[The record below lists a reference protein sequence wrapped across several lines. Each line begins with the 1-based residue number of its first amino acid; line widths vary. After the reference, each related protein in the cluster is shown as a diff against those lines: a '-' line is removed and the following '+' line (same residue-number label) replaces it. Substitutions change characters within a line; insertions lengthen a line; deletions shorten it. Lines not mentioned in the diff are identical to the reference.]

1 MYFLVVETI
10 KYNLLSKN
18 FAGYYMRKILR
29 EQIQMGE
36 IDISAV
42 EIELHNR
49 DEIPQL
55 LRGLQHIYRTPAVRS
70 RVFDL
75 LLELVPD
82 GIQMENGR
90 SGMDL
95 WKIMVLG
102 TLRLNCNWDYDKL
115 QEIANNHR
123 TIRQMLGHGILDTD
137 VRYPRQTLCDN
148 IRWFTPEILEKIN
161 TVVVEEGLRVAG
173 KDNKSPLIG
182 RCDSFVV
189 ETDVHFPTD
198 INLLWDA
205 ARKVLTLTHRFSE
218 EVGIEG
224 WRQAPHLL
232 RKVKRLF
239 RSVQRFREKDK
250 EKKSNKDCLAAAT
263 RNYIDAVKDIL
274 ERAVVSILPYQRSSS
289 WHQHIAEEIGYFCK
303 QGSTLIDQIERRC
316 FKGEKIPHEEKI
328 FSLFEPYTEWIS
340 KGKAGVSQEL
350 GLRVVIVESSE
361 GFILHHRVMEQ
372 ETDDRV
378 AVPIIKETKAL
389 FKNLRSCSFDKGFHS
404 PENQEKLSGLLD
416 FCVLPRKGHLDQA
429 QRKHESGHLFKEK
442 RRKHSA
448 VESAINALENHGL
461 DRVLDKGIEGFKR
474 YVALSV
480 VSRNLQILG
489 RLLQEKELEAWQKE
503 CRENRKAA

>member
-1 MYFLVVETI
+1 
-10 KYNLLSKN
+10 
-18 FAGYYMRKILR
+18 
-29 EQIQMGE
+29 MGE

-55 LRGLQHIYRTPAVRS
+55 LRGLQRIYSVPSVRS
-70 RVFDL
+70 RIFDI
-75 LLELVPD
+75 LLEMIPE
-82 GIQMENGR
+82 GIQVENGR

-95 WKIMVLG
+95 WKILVLG

-123 TIRQMLGHGILDTD
+123 TVRQILGHGMLDMEA
-137 VRYPRQTLCDN
+137 RYPRQTLCDN
-148 IRWFTPEILEKIN
+148 IRWFTPEILGKIN
-161 TVVVEEGLRVAG
+161 TVVVDEGLRVAG
-173 KDNKSPLIG
+173 KDKKSPLIG

-205 ARKVLTLTHRFSE
+205 VRKVLTLIHRFSE
-218 EVGIEG
+218 ETGIVG

-232 RKVKRLF
+232 RKVKRHF
-239 RSVQRFREKDK
+239 RAVQKLREKDK
-250 EKKSNKDCLAAAT
+250 ASKECLAAT
-263 RNYIDAVKDIL
+263 RNYIDSIKDIL
-274 ERAVVSILPYQRSSS
+274 ERAVASIVPFMRSGD
-289 WHQHIAEEIGYFCK
+289 WRRQAAEEIGYFCK
-303 QGSTLIDQIERRC
+303 QGSKLIDQIERRC
-316 FKGEKIPHEEKI
+316 FNGEKISHDEKM

-340 KGKAGVSQEL
+340 KGKAGVPQEL
-350 GLRVVIVESSE
+350 GLRVAIVESSE

-372 ETDDRV
+372 ETDDKAAIPMV
-378 AVPIIKETKAL
+378 KETLAR
-389 FKNLRSCSFDKGFHS
+389 FKNIVSCSFDKGFHS
-404 PENQEKLSGLLD
+404 PDNQEKLSKLLG

-429 QRKHESGHLFKEK
+429 QRKHESSPLFKER

-461 DRVLDKGIEGFKR
+461 DRVLDKGINGFKR

-480 VSRNLQILG
+480 VARNIQLIG
-489 RLLQEKELEAWQKE
+489 RMLQEKELEVWQKE
-503 CRENRKAA
+503 HRQAA